1 MFYNVPMKLINILLA
16 LLLITERS
24 VACDFA
30 EDSSRIAVGGGS
42 ITEILYFLGAEEK
55 IVAVDITS
63 NYPTSATSLPSIGYV
78 RNLST
83 EGILSLSPTLVIGE
97 DDMGPADVIAQIENS
112 GVDIISVEEQ
122 HNSNGILA
130 KIRCVANVVGS
141 QTKANK
147 LIEQQLLPVIQRL
160 ENQAKSVRQQQQSVL
175 FILSMNAGSPIVAG
189 KNVSA
194 NGLIN
199 MLGARNSMLSFDG
212 WKPANVE
219 AIIAAAPDVIL
230 ISNRGLEGIGDLS
243 ELRSHPTL
251 RLTPAAQTGK
261 IFAMDGM
268 ALLGFGPRTLSTAL
282 TLAEK
287 INSDND

>member
-1 MFYNVPMKLINILLA
+1 MFYNVPMKLVNILLA

-63 NYPTSATSLPSIGYV
+63 NYPASAKSLPSIGYV
-78 RNLST
+78 RSLST

-97 DDMGPADVIAQIENS
+97 DDMGPSDVIAQIENS
-112 GVDIISVEEQ
+112 GVDIISVEE
-122 HNSNGILA
+122 HHSSDGILA

-141 QTKANK
+141 QAKANT

-160 ENQAKSVRQQQQSVL
+160 EHQAKSVRQQQQSVL

-199 MLGARNSMLSFDG
+199 MLGAHNSMLSFDG

-230 ISNRGLEGIGDLS
+230 ISNRGLEGIDDLS

>member
-1 MFYNVPMKLINILLA
+1 MFYNVPMKLVNILLA
-16 LLLITERS
+16 LLLMTEKS
-24 VACDFA
+24 LACDFA

-42 ITEILYFLGAEEK
+42 ITEILYFLDAEEK

-63 NYPTSATSLPSIGYV
+63 NYPASATSLPSIGYV
-78 RNLST
+78 RSLST

-97 DDMGPADVIAQIENS
+97 DDMGPSDVIAQIENS
-112 GVDIISVEEQ
+112 GVDIISVEE
-122 HNSNGILA
+122 HHSSDGILA
-130 KIRCVANVVGS
+130 KIRCVAKVVGS
-141 QTKANK
+141 QAKANT

-160 ENQAKSVRQQQQSVL
+160 EHQAKSVRQQQQSVL

>member
-1 MFYNVPMKLINILLA
+1 MFYNVPMKLVNILLA
-16 LLLITERS
+16 LLLMTERS
-24 VACDFA
+24 LACDFA

-63 NYPTSATSLPSIGYV
+63 NYPASATSLPSIGYV
-78 RNLST
+78 RSLST

-97 DDMGPADVIAQIENS
+97 DDMGPSDVIAQIENS
-112 GVDIISVEEQ
+112 GVDIISVEE
-122 HNSNGILA
+122 HHSSDGILA

-141 QTKANK
+141 QAKANT

-160 ENQAKSVRQQQQSVL
+160 EHQAKSVRQQQQSVL

>member
-1 MFYNVPMKLINILLA
+1 
-16 LLLITERS
+16 
-24 VACDFA
+24 
-30 EDSSRIAVGGGS
+30 
-42 ITEILYFLGAEEK
+42 
-55 IVAVDITS
+55 
-63 NYPTSATSLPSIGYV
+63 
-78 RNLST
+78 
-83 EGILSLSPTLVIGE
+83 VIGE
-97 DDMGPADVIAQIENS
+97 DDMAPADVIAQIKNS
-112 GVDIISVEEQ
+112 GVDIISVEEK

-141 QTKANK
+141 QTKANT

-160 ENQAKSVRQQQQSVL
+160 EHQAKSVRQQQQSVL

-199 MLGARNSMLSFDG
+199 MLGAHNSMLSFDG

-230 ISNRGLEGIGDLS
+230 ISNRGLEGIDDLS